1 MSRRGDRGGRAIER
15 MLDLDGRIWRRALA
29 ALLCAAL
36 VGCAPR
42 VAAEESR
49 PAELPASQSA
59 APAVGDGEA
68 FASLL
73 RREAA
78 RTGFAS
84 APASK
89 VDGPP
94 PGRQPLAE
102 ALFAAYEARDWRSV
116 WFPGSGAPQAVR
128 LASAAAFV
136 ERAADHGLNP
146 ADYRMPAHASDFG
159 EIVRNAAPG
168 TLAALEIAA
177 TSAVLAFAHDAAV
190 GWRAARLTDPNI
202 FAEPEPFDAQA
213 VIRRLADPT
222 RDPADTLQ
230 ALFPDHAPYRALR
243 EALASYRARAAHPEP
258 PAVPEG
264 PALRL
269 GDRDG
274 RVSALRARL
283 AYFGDL
289 ALQSGDAAR
298 FDPELD
304 RAVRRHQER
313 HGLEP
318 DGIVGPQTLAAL
330 NVPIAARL
338 QQLRLNLERWRWLP
352 HDLGAAYVLTNI
364 AAFEVRIVEDGAV
377 VDRIRAVVGKPFRMT
392 PVFSDA
398 ITYVEVNP
406 TWTVPPRIAGQDLLP
421 RIRENPTFLAEE
433 GYELFD
439 GWGPDSRPLDPSGV
453 DWASV
458 SAEAF
463 PFKLRQRPGPSN
475 ALGRVKIMFPNRFD
489 VYLHD
494 SPARA
499 LFQRRVRAFS
509 SGCIRLER
517 PFDLVDWLMRR
528 TGGTARAE
536 IQAILASG
544 ETRVIPLKTTVP
556 VHLIYATAWAEPDG
570 TVQFRDDVYGR
581 DALLQAAL
589 DR

>member
-1 MSRRGDRGGRAIER
+1 MFAG
-15 MLDLDGRIWRRALA
+15 
-29 ALLCAAL
+29 LLCAAL
-36 VGCAPR
+36 LGCAPR
-42 VAAEESR
+42 IAPDGNRSAE
-49 PAELPASQSA
+49 AEP
-59 APAVGDGEA
+59 APAAARAAGNGEA
-68 FASLL
+68 LALLL

-78 RTGFAS
+78 RTGFGP
-84 APASK
+84 APASTA
-89 VDGPP
+89 VGPP
-94 PGRQPLAE
+94 PGRQPLVE

-116 WFPGSGAPQAVR
+116 WFPGGGAPQAVR
-128 LASAAAFV
+128 LASAAAMV
-136 ERAADHGLNP
+136 ERAADHGLDP
-146 ADYRMPAHASDFG
+146 ADYRLPAPASD
-159 EIVRNAAPG
+159 IAKIARNAAPG

-177 TSAVLAFAHDAAV
+177 MSAVLAFAHDAAV
-190 GWRAARLTDPNI
+190 GWRAARLTDPNV
-202 FAEPEPFDAQA
+202 FAELEPFDAQA
-213 VIRRLADPT
+213 VIRRLADPA
-222 RDPADTLQ
+222 RDPADTLR
-230 ALFPDHAPYRALR
+230 ALFPDHAPYRALQA
-243 EALASYRARAAHPEP
+243 ALAAYRARAAHPEP

-264 PALRL
+264 PSLRL
-269 GDRDG
+269 GARDG
-274 RVSALRARL
+274 RVAALRARL

-289 ALQSGDAAR
+289 APQSGDAAR
-298 FDPELD
+298 FDPEVD

-318 DGIVGPQTLAAL
+318 DGVVGPQTLAAL

-352 HDLGAAYVLTNI
+352 HDLGAAYVLANI
-364 AAFEVRIVEDGAV
+364 AAFEVRIVEEGAV
-377 VDRIRAVVGKPFRMT
+377 LDRIRAVVGKPFRMT

-421 RIRENPTFLAEE
+421 KIRDNPTFLADE

-439 GWGPDSRPLDPSGV
+439 GWGPDAARLDPSSV

-458 SAEAF
+458 SPDAF
-463 PFKLRQRPGPSN
+463 PYKLRQRPGPSN

-499 LFQRRVRAFS
+499 LFERRVRAFS

-528 TGGTARAE
+528 TGGPERAE
-536 IQAILASG
+536 IEAIRAAG
-544 ETRVIPLKTTVP
+544 ETRVVPLRSDVP
-556 VHLIYATAWAEPDG
+556 VHLIYAAAWAEPDG
-570 TVQFRDDVYGR
+570 TVQFRSDVYGR

-589 DR
+589 VR